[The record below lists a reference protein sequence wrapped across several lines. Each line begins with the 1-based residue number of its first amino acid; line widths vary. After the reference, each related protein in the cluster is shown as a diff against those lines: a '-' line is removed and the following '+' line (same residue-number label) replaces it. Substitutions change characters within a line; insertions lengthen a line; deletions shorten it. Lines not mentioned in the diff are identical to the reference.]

1 MEGECHESRRQGPR
15 CLGFLERQLRRGLPG
30 VYEAVISGHRESP
43 PVQRI
48 RRNEAPEVTGGDSS
62 RQLPITRN
70 EGVPGS
76 SPGVGLKVPAQKPLV
91 FSIWETHE
99 VLQTDLRFRAM
110 AFCSFFAS
118 LAGRR
123 SRSVEGRAPRARGA
137 QAGRSHASRR
147 PRRQG
152 QSVRPSVQEP
162 DGEQRAGGRYRLA
175 PRGVAPCVRTGLPLV
190 VRGERVEDTHA
201 DSRFPGRGAIADAYL
216 VGYAR
221 AS

>member
-1 MEGECHESRRQGPR
+1 MKCSRRTCVPR
-15 CLGFLERQLRRGLPG
+15 DGL
-30 VYEAVISGHRESP
+30 
-43 PVQRI
+43 
-48 RRNEAPEVTGGDSS
+48 
-62 RQLPITRN
+62 L
-70 EGVPGS
+70 
-76 SPGVGLKVPAQKPLV
+76 L
-91 FSIWETHE
+91 
-99 VLQTDLRFRAM
+99 
-110 AFCSFFAS
+110 FFAS

-190 VRGERVEDTHA
+190 VRGERLA
-201 DSRFPGRGAIADAYL
+201 RQSRHGRFSPRACLFPPVGLRELDPRDRQSPAYAL
-216 VGYAR
+216 SAFAR
-221 AS
+221 LRICTVRYVMPAMARTAAATSASSYSVDVAPRP